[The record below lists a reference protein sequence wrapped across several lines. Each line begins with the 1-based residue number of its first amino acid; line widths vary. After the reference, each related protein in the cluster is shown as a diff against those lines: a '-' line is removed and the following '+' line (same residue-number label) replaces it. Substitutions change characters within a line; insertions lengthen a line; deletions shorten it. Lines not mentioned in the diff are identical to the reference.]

1 MKDAFAQKFEKIQ
14 PCDPQT
20 ISFFKLIESIWED
33 PNNQPFHRFCTL
45 MRKMKACSFVREE
58 LILNQELLDERE
70 MLQVHLGSNVVFTAE
85 RLTFF
90 ASLPES
96 LEWSDPKQLPESHIL
111 GYAVIVKVMEGTQ
124 HKITFMLESV
134 VRPPSVVF
142 LLKDDDIF
150 IEGITN
156 YYLHNSRP
164 FETILGTREKFRTFI
179 FPGSFFTQQ
188 NGLTSVCAHAALR
201 TAVNSSGMLNVQKLT
216 NKYINDSLNL
226 SDYNP
231 HGGLDRKQIERVV
244 QSLGLHFH
252 SANFLENTA
261 IEYDHFMYPSLESGF
276 PTILGLERWDADS
289 KSLSGHVV
297 TVLGH
302 TMNSDRWEPE
312 ARRGYG
318 NYPITPYIPTA
329 EWCCHYI
336 ISDDNYGMY
345 STLPTDAVRNFIVPA
360 KNPNQHVSMAISIVP
375 SDVMLPGYHAEQL
388 AMYRAIWLI
397 NNVNLKRR
405 RKWHERMRGKNNH
418 VCRTLLIAKD
428 DYLKFIRTYNSKI
441 TEEQNKYLDALP
453 KYVWVSE
460 VSLPD
465 IFTGNKHKLGDV
477 VVRANA
483 TPQEHINGESLV
495 LAWFP
500 GFVQLGHQL
509 NWKEGWA
516 IETHIPLFRYKE
528 PPLLEW

>member
-1 MKDAFAQKFEKIQ
+1 MKDAFAKELKNLE
-14 PCDPQT
+14 PCDPDA
-20 ISFFKLIESIWED
+20 ISFFELIESIWEGL
-33 PNNQPFHRFCTL
+33 NNQPFHRFCTL
-45 MRKMKACSFVREE
+45 MRKMNVRSYVREE
-58 LILNQELLDERE
+58 LILNQELLDEQE
-70 MLQVHLGSNVVFTAE
+70 MLRIHLKSNVVLAAE

-96 LEWSDPKQLPESHIL
+96 LEWGDIKQLPESHIL
-111 GYAVIVKVMEGTQ
+111 GYAVIVKVMEGTLN
-124 HKITFMLESV
+124 KVTFMLESV

-142 LLKDDDIF
+142 LPQDNGIF

-156 YYLHNSRP
+156 YYLHNSKT
-164 FETILGTREKFRTFI
+164 FETILGTQERFRTFT
-179 FPGSFFTQQ
+179 FLGSFFTQQ

-201 TAVNSSGMLNVQKLT
+201 TAVNSSSMLNVHKLT

-231 HGGLDRKQIERVV
+231 HGGLDKEQIEQVV
-244 QSLGLHFH
+244 QFLGLRFH
-252 SANFLENTA
+252 SANFHKNTA
-261 IEYDHFMYPSLESGF
+261 VEYDHFMYPSLESGF

-318 NYPITPYIPTA
+318 NYPITAYIPTA

-345 STLPTDAVRNFIVPA
+345 GTLPTDAVRNFIVPA
-360 KNPNQHVSMAISIVP
+360 KNPNQHVSMAISVVP
-375 SDVMLPGYHAEQL
+375 SDVVLPGYHAEQL
-388 AMYRAIWLI
+388 AMYKAKYLI
-397 NNVNLKRR
+397 NNVSLNRP
-405 RKWHERMRGKNNH
+405 RKWHERMRGKDI

-428 DYLKFIRTYNSKI
+428 DYLKFIRTYNTKI

-460 VSLPD
+460 VTLPD

-483 TPQEHINGESLV
+483 TPQEHINEESLA